1 MYLERSGKVLQH
13 KLARVNLSAE
23 GVVGTEFSV
32 DCYNISVVDWEE
44 DGSISPMNVP
54 AGVDVGLQTQCGV
67 QYSVHEGELGIDIA
81 VMCRIAACISAP
93 ISAYFCTRMCSHA
106 PTHVA
111 HVYAHYCLCLKSN
124 NTFNNST
131 CLYMRSMQYLH

>member
-67 QYSVHEGELGIDIA
+67 QYSVHEGEALILLSCA
-81 VMCRIAACISAP
+81 ELQ
-93 ISAYFCTRMCSHA
+93 HA
-106 PTHVA
+106 
-111 HVYAHYCLCLKSN
+111 
-124 NTFNNST
+124 
-131 CLYMRSMQYLH
+131 